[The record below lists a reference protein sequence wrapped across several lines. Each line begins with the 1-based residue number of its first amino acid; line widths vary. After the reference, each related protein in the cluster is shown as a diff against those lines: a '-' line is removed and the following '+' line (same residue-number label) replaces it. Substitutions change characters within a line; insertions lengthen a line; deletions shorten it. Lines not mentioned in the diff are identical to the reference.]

1 MAQKFS
7 IKSDFT
13 PSGDQPDAIAALL
26 AGLSRGERE
35 QVLLGVTGSG
45 KIKMSQAGKRHGM
58 IKRSTKFI
66 RNARGST
73 TMAEADAKIVKRNF
87 LRNSL

>member
-1 MAQKFS
+1 MPKIKTKSGAKKRFS
-7 IKSDFT
+7 I
-13 PSGDQPDAIAALL
+13 
-26 AGLSRGERE
+26 
-35 QVLLGVTGSG
+35 TGSG

-73 TMAEADAKIVKRNF
+73 TMAEADAKVVKRNF
-87 LRNSL
+87 VRNSL

>member
-1 MAQKFS
+1 MPKIKTKSGAKKRFS
-7 IKSDFT
+7 I
-13 PSGDQPDAIAALL
+13 
-26 AGLSRGERE
+26 
-35 QVLLGVTGSG
+35 TGSG
-45 KIKMSQAGKRHGM
+45 KVKMSQAGKRHGM

-73 TMAEADAKIVKRNF
+73 VMSGADAKIVKRNF

>member
-1 MAQKFS
+1 MPKIKTESGAKKRFS
-7 IKSDFT
+7 I
-13 PSGDQPDAIAALL
+13 
-26 AGLSRGERE
+26 
-35 QVLLGVTGSG
+35 TGSG

-73 TMAEADAKIVKRNF
+73 TMAEADSRIVKRNF